1 VNAAHPLVLVIEDEP
16 SLAAVLAD
24 NLEAEGCRV
33 RIARDGVA
41 GAAAWRG
48 EADDATGEPPTGR
61 PDLVVLDVMLPSVDG
76 LELCRGMRA
85 AGDDT
90 PVLFLSA
97 RGLAEDRV
105 RGLAAGG
112 DDYLAKPFHLP
123 EFLLRVQAMLRRRGW
138 GDESVRRYAF
148 AGHSVDFRTW
158 VATLA
163 DGRREA
169 LGERELGIFRLLS
182 ARAGEV
188 VSRDDILDEV
198 WGDDAF
204 PSSRTVDNVV
214 MRLRRT
220 FEPDSSA
227 PVHFHTV
234 WGVGYRFT
242 PDPLPADPRAE
253 HSAPSEGG
261 GV

>member
-1 VNAAHPLVLVIEDEP
+1 MTLETRPLVLIVEDEP
-16 SLAAVLAD
+16 SLAAVLVD
-24 NLEAEGCRV
+24 NLEEEGCRV
-33 RIARDGVA
+33 RLARDGVA

-48 EADDATGEPPTGR
+48 EAEEGHGAVADR

-76 LELCRGMRA
+76 LALCRSMRA

-105 RGLAAGG
+105 RGLSAGG

-123 EFLLRVQAMLRRRGW
+123 EFLLRVRAMLRRRGW
-138 GDESVRRYAF
+138 GDDTSRRYAF
-148 AGHSVDFRTW
+148 AGHAVDFRTW

-163 DGRREA
+163 DGRKEP

-182 ARAGEV
+182 RRAGEV

-204 PSSRTVDNVV
+204 PSSRTIDNVV

-220 FEPDSSA
+220 FEPEPA
-227 PVHFHTV
+227 EPVHFHTV

-242 PDPLPADPRAE
+242 PDP
-253 HSAPSEGG
+253 APSPGVHTAPLTEGG
-261 GV
+261 GA